1 MPELPEVETTV
12 RGLKR
17 KILNRIFFVF
27 WTDSPKMVKKPN
39 NIKAFQKEIKGK
51 KIEKIYRRGKNIIF
65 QLSGNKTLLIHQKIS
80 GHLLFGKWE
89 KSGKG
94 WQAFPGPLSDRVNS
108 FIHMVFVFDNG
119 KMMALSD
126 PRKFAKTELWN
137 TDEFLKSDFMQKI
150 GPEPLDESF
159 TFDKFKKI
167 LLSKKGKIK
176 QVLMDQN
183 VIAGIGNIYSD
194 EILFQAKVYPLRR
207 SNELKD
213 GELKK
218 MYSATKSILKKA
230 IDLKGD
236 SFSDYRTITGE
247 KGEFQNSNKVYQR
260 DGQKCVVCK
269 SIIQKVRIG
278 GRTAHYCPHCQK

>member
-1 MPELPEVETTV
+1 
-12 RGLKR
+12 
-17 KILNRIFFVF
+17 
-27 WTDSPKMVKKPN
+27 MVKKPN

-150 GPEPLDESF
+150 GPKPLDESF